1 MITLRPGSQ
10 VHRLITVLGV
20 VGEFPICALKLLG
33 NARAMRELVHR
44 LTLVQEFRHPGTEE
58 RITTKL
64 LQISGKGHA
73 KSIRFY
79 KGALPILEWIH
90 PGAYGYYMAAFYN
103 HRFPGDASHKER
115 NHRVAEAAAVCM
127 AAGVESRTYL
137 LPSLQNREIA
147 GTVPKEPSFY
157 LARDIK
163 KISAAEQN
171 KTMFTRT
178 VGTIFYPGGCY
189 PVYNTRSAAMKWSGM
204 GEFKALHSLTEVARL
219 NAGLHELDAA
229 ILIGESEDAALLT
242 LLESEKSRRLE
253 FRFDCIYHH
262 IHFIPMSGS
271 GIRLLRLLT
280 VPDWNEKLM
289 DLLFEPGSRS
299 YGKGFMEYDAFVG
312 DVYIYSHLDGDIARL
327 IRFREAL
334 GSQTECFEVLCF
346 RDQVPFL
353 REYLGPHVI
362 LKTIDMNS
370 VEAELGLYGGDISG

>member
-1 MITLRPGSQ
+1 MLTVRPGSQ
-10 VHRLITVLGV
+10 ARRLITILGM
-20 VGEFPICALKLLG
+20 VGEYPVSALKLLG
-33 NARAMRELVHR
+33 NVRTMRELVHR
-44 LTLVQEFRHPGTEE
+44 LTLVQEFRHPDSDE
-58 RITTKL
+58 RVTTKL

-90 PGAYGYYMAAFYN
+90 PHAYRYYMASFYN
-103 HRFPGDASHKER
+103 HRFPGDASHRER
-115 NHRVAEAAAVCM
+115 NHRVAEAVAVCM
-127 AAGVESRTYL
+127 AAGAEPRAYL

-147 GTVPKEPSFY
+147 RTVPDEAVFY

-178 VGTIFYPGGCY
+178 VGAIFYPGGCY

-204 GEFKALHSLTEVARL
+204 GEFKALHSLTEAARL
-219 NAGLHELDAA
+219 NAGIQELDSA
-229 ILIGESEDAALLT
+229 ILIGESYEVALQT

-253 FRFDCIYHH
+253 FRFDGIYRH
-262 IHFIPMSGS
+262 IHFVPMNECGV
-271 GIRLLRLLT
+271 RLLRLLT

-299 YGKGFMEYDAFVG
+299 FHKGFMEYDAFLG
-312 DVYIYSHLDGDIARL
+312 GVYIYSHLDGDIARL
-327 IRFREAL
+327 VRFREAL
-334 GSQTECFEVLCF
+334 GSQTERFEVLCYPN
-346 RDQVPFL
+346 QVTFL
-353 REYLGPHVI
+353 REYLGPRVI

-370 VEAELGLYGGDISG
+370 VEAELGLRGGDKSG